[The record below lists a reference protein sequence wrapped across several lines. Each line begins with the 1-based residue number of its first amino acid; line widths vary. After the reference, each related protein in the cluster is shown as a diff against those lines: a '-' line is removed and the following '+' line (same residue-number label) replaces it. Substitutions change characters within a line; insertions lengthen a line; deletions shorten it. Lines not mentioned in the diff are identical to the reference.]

1 MAESII
7 DRSELTA
14 LLSDLVRIPSVNPRM
29 ATGTGEGQIARYLI
43 ERLRGLGLTPTV
55 TDVQPG
61 RPNVLVRAAGRPGGR
76 HLLFEAHTD
85 TVPPSTGQADPFTP
99 RLDGDRL
106 YGRGAC
112 DTKASVAAMLTALQS
127 VLPLPGRAATVTVA
141 FTMGEELGHLGAT
154 ARVESGFRA
163 DGAVVGEPTS
173 LDLVVA
179 HKGAARFKVVVVG
192 RSAHSSNPQEGVNA
206 IGKMAKVIR
215 ALEERIVPELALR
228 RHPLVGAPTL
238 SVGRIEGGLQVN
250 IVPDRCSIEIDRR
263 LNPGERWADVHRTL
277 GSLLQDLRTDDP
289 DLQATVEEPFQLL
302 GSMETP
308 ADAPILGIAQEATR
322 RIDGEH
328 PIRGVSYGTD
338 AAELSAVG
346 IPCVVLGPGD
356 IAQAHTAAEYVELQ
370 QVVKAA
376 GIYREMMLRF

>member
-1 MAESII
+1 
-7 DRSELTA
+7 
-14 LLSDLVRIPSVNPRM
+14 V
-29 ATGTGEGQIARYLI
+29 
-43 ERLRGLGLTPTV
+43 
-55 TDVQPG
+55 
-61 RPNVLVRAAGRPGGR
+61 
-76 HLLFEAHTD
+76 
-85 TVPPSTGQADPFTP
+85 
-99 RLDGDRL
+99 
-106 YGRGAC
+106 
-112 DTKASVAAMLTALQS
+112 
-127 VLPLPGRAATVTVA
+127 
-141 FTMGEELGHLGAT
+141 
-154 ARVESGFRA
+154 
-163 DGAVVGEPTS
+163 
-173 LDLVVA
+173 
-179 HKGAARFKVVVVG
+179 
-192 RSAHSSNPQEGVNA
+192 
-206 IGKMAKVIR
+206 
-215 ALEERIVPELALR
+215 LEERIVPELALR